1 MFLGL
6 DSIVDNNKVEV
17 VGMEKFEDVCGF
29 LEGDARNCFWYFL
42 ELFLG
47 EVENRSLD
55 IEFLAVV

>member
-29 LEGDARNCFWYFL
+29 LEGDARNCF
-42 ELFLG
+42 
-47 EVENRSLD
+47 
-55 IEFLAVV
+55 